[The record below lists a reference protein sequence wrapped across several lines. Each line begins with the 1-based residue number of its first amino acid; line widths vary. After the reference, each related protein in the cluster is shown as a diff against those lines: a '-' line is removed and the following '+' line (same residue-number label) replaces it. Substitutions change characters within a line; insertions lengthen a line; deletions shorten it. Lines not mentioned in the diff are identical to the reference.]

1 VREKGVSV
9 VCGGKVESVVVN
21 ISIATRRM
29 VLSRWWY
36 RKHRVDCTYLFRDD
50 ESLFMR
56 DGES

>member
-1 VREKGVSV
+1 V
-9 VCGGKVESVVVN
+9 VCGGKVESVVVD